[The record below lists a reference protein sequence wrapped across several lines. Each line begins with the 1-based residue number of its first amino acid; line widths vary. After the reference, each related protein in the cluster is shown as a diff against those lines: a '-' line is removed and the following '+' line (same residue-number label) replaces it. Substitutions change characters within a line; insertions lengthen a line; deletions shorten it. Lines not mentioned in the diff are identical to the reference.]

1 MGLLVRLQQRLRRV
15 RLVARVPFTNLKTPK
30 HRPGAPL
37 GLPPRERWLEL
48 PVRRAPR
55 LYTSWLDGRP
65 FAHDPDGYDSLAV
78 LTPPAW
84 QLSLAADGRA
94 LGEVLADL
102 AQPHEHEAFLSELP
116 LLWQNGFVRSPGI
129 QPRAPKG
136 TSERVFNTW
145 IHLTNACN
153 LACPYCYIHKDKRHM
168 ADHVVSDVLASIAT
182 TAQSGQVD
190 RIHVRYAGGEPMLR
204 FAAMQAFHAQATEL
218 CAQHGVKFSAAVL
231 TNGAVVPDG
240 AIDWLKAHKVSISMS
255 IDGVGAMQDVMR
267 PVVGG
272 GSSFA
277 RVQQGLDRYQQ
288 AGIQPYMLITVG
300 DSNLDGLPELT
311 EFLLNRGLGFR
322 YSLVRDLE
330 WGASVLDD
338 RHGPE
343 HADGR
348 QAAPTDILSGEPLFR
363 LQKVL
368 GQCYRR
374 IEQHVRASDGADPS
388 WFRRTHRFCDLD
400 LWRPLQHA
408 CGAGR
413 TYVAIGEDG
422 QVSPCQAALHHPGTQ
437 PVAGLSLL
445 QLAKG
450 QTQFPLFTRTHGNP
464 DCARCQ
470 HKPSCAGGCPLQLY
484 RREGHVDGRSP
495 YCMVYKAVI
504 PQMVRIAALE
514 LMQAQRR
521 S

>member
-1 MGLLVRLQQRLRRV
+1 M
-15 RLVARVPFTNLKTPK
+15 
-30 HRPGAPL
+30 
-37 GLPPRERWLEL
+37 PPRTLWRDL

-65 FAHDPDGYDSLAV
+65 FAHDPDGYDALAV

-84 QLSLAADGRA
+84 QLCLAADGRP
-94 LGEVLADL
+94 LGQVLDEL
-102 AQPHEHEAFLSELP
+102 APGGDHEGYLRELP
-116 LLWQNGFVRSPGI
+116 LLWRNGFVRTPGI
-129 QPRAPKG
+129 RPRTPQA

-168 ADHVVSDVLASIAT
+168 ADHVVSDVLASVAAT
-182 TAQSGQVD
+182 ARSGEVD

-204 FAAMQAFHAQATEL
+204 FAAMQAFHQQATEV

-231 TNGAVVPDG
+231 TNGAVVPAG
-240 AIDWLKAHKVSISMS
+240 AIAWLKANQVSVSMS
-255 IDGVGAMQDVMR
+255 IDGVGATQDLMR

-277 RVQQGLDRYQQ
+277 RVQHGLDQYQQ
-288 AGIQPYMLITVG
+288 AGIQPYMLVTVG
-300 DSNLDGLPELT
+300 ASNLDGLPDLT
-311 EFLLNRGLGFR
+311 EFLLSRGLGFR

-330 WGASVLDD
+330 WGGSVMDD

-348 QAAPTDILSGEPLFR
+348 PTAPTDILSGPPLYR
-363 LQKVL
+363 LQEVL
-368 GQCYRR
+368 GRCYRR
-374 IEQHVRASDGADPS
+374 IEEHVRHSDGKDPN

-422 QVSPCQAALHHPGTQ
+422 QVSPCQAALHHAGTQ
-437 PVAGLSLL
+437 PVRGASLL

-450 QTQFPLFTRTHGNP
+450 QTQFPQFTRGVGNP
-464 DCARCQ
+464 ECARCR

-495 YCMVYKAVI
+495 YCQVYKAVI

-514 LMQAQRR
+514 LILAQTR